1 MERLTATLALRAR
14 SIVGRPNVTSEDYK
28 LGIAFIEKF
37 CQDLGL
43 SNGILYRAIEIWH
56 AYIYYEPE
64 SVSNQRYGK
73 AAVNIVCIL
82 ASVEYDDDEAVTAE
96 ITTITAY
103 LGGRLLIP
111 SIYDVIQCLRVLD
124 SEYSCSNSRA
134 LKIARSM
141 EAKQYDYGRLA
152 AALYL
157 CYEDPYSSHCGEDLD
172 TGEPIYQ
179 LSDLDAEKSFIDSLS
194 TNTSHSLTSLQV
206 AVKEPVGAIEAASY
220 TIVLGR
226 GAAGSV
232 KANATRDV
240 ALKIQDDFD
249 TFIREVAIMRSL
261 QHPGIATITS
271 FGITEEDGYLFTMP
285 AGTTTLVDIL
295 YSLRNNADSVVSMV
309 RHIARAL
316 EYLHLHGVLH
326 LDIKPSNIIIR
337 GYNTP
342 QLIDFGISHCYHQ
355 PYATKKIDS
364 PVVTYPWRDIRFY
377 DGEMVVDEG
386 VDVWALGVTILDML
400 AGTPYVLRY
409 SREES
414 GTKAI
419 IENNILTGE
428 AYQHVRHP
436 ALKRVL
442 QQIFVRDACRRP
454 SAGQIVRSLS

>member
-1 MERLTATLALRAR
+1 MERLTATLELRAR
-14 SIVGRPNVTSEDYK
+14 SIVGVPDVTPEDYK
-28 LGIAFIEKF
+28 WGIAFLEKF
-37 CQDLGL
+37 CQDLRL
-43 SNGILYRAIEIWH
+43 ANSILYSAIEIWH
-56 AYIYYEPE
+56 AYIYYDPK
-64 SVSNQRYGK
+64 SVTNQLYGK
-73 AAVNIVCIL
+73 AAVNIVCTL
-82 ASVEYDDDEAVTAE
+82 ASVRYSDDEGITAE
-96 ITTITAY
+96 IITITAY

-111 SIYDVIQCLRVLD
+111 SFYDVIQCLKGLD
-124 SEYSCSNSRA
+124 SDYSHSNSRA
-134 LKIARSM
+134 LRIVRSM

-157 CYEDPYSSHCGEDLD
+157 YYEDPYSNYCGEDLD

-179 LSDLDAEKSFIDSLS
+179 LSDLGAEKSFIDSLS
-194 TNTSHSLTSLQV
+194 TNTPHSLKKLQIV
-206 AVKEPVGAIEAASY
+206 AKEPLGAIEATSY
-220 TIVLGR
+220 KIVLGK
-226 GAAGSV
+226 GVAGSV
-232 KANATRDV
+232 KANANRDV
-240 ALKIQDDFD
+240 ALKIQNDFD

-261 QHPGIATITS
+261 QHHGIATITS
-271 FGITEEDGYLFTMP
+271 FSVTEEDGYLFTMP

-295 YSLRNNADSVVSMV
+295 YSLRSNIDSVVSMV

-342 QLIDFGISHCYHQ
+342 QLIDFGIAHCYHQ